1 MQTYSF
7 FEAQS
12 SEEDLASIGV
22 PAVAHFCIIGCI
34 SCVHIKLISCK
45 WSEIVKKNNLG
56 VNIFCQIIWNGVCVL
71 CNFKTVLLSMPLDL
85 PREKEPSN
93 LIESIEAGCVFLI
106 LNCFLHVDSLEAGYT
121 VYIF

>member
-1 MQTYSF
+1 M
-7 FEAQS
+7 
-12 SEEDLASIGV
+12 
-22 PAVAHFCIIGCI
+22 
-34 SCVHIKLISCK
+34 
-45 WSEIVKKNNLG
+45 
-56 VNIFCQIIWNGVCVL
+56 L